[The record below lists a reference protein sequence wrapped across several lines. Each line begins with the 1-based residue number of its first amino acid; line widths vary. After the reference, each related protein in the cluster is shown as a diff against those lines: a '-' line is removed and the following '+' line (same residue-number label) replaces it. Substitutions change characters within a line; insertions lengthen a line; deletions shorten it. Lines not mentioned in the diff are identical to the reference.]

1 MVKVCVGAQ
10 LPIPWNTLFTQDF
23 IDEMTGDHLLP
34 SGVLTLQD
42 LGVDPRPVRPSH
54 LIISIDSL
62 QGWCKVHRVANAHS
76 SLTCL

>member
-1 MVKVCVGAQ
+1 MCGGGAQ

-42 LGVDPRPVRPSH
+42 LGVDPRPVRPAH
-54 LIISIDSL
+54 LTILTDSL
-62 QGWCKVHRVANAHS
+62 QGWCKVHRVGNARS
-76 SLTCL
+76 SLTCP